1 MRTRLTVWYTAVLAL
16 VLLTFAITSYTY
28 LARAA
33 RERTDAS
40 LSDTLDSL
48 ISTFNTEL
56 NDEGQPIDVS
66 AQEAG
71 NGPALSR
78 STVDRLRRK
87 QQGVRRLK

>member
-1 MRTRLTVWYTAVLAL
+1 MKLHMFNSMRTRLTVWYTSVLAL
-16 VLLTFAITSYTY
+16 VLLIFAVTSYTY

-33 RERTDAS
+33 RARTDAS

-66 AQEAG
+66 AQEAAM
-71 NGPALSR
+71 GPTFR
-78 STVDRLRRK
+78 
-87 QQGVRRLK
+87 